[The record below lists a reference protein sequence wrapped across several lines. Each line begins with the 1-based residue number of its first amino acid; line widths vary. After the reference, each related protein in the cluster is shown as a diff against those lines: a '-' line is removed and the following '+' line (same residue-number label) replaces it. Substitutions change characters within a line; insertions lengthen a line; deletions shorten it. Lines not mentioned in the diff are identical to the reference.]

1 MINTNAYHTHDAYNR
16 ILENTN
22 ASINSVTEEEKEKEE
37 QQPKPTESPNLAG
50 DYKCV
55 IAYDPITPEDDALW
69 LPIKKTPDNTVWYY
83 KLNETTTL
91 CLQPYIAEE
100 LTNWFRTNV
109 KDPTKITDPY
119 SRETITN
126 NTVIFLTKA
135 NNWHEPKKVR
145 LNTILSAGQPAQI
158 PASLTVAPRPTP
170 PTTPRIIPPVSPP
183 LRPVPNHFRGP
194 LTRHRV
200 MEIIEYYSAVGGRPN
215 FRGANLSGL
224 NLRGLNFI
232 GADMSG
238 ANLNGVDFFY
248 TMLSHANFQG
258 ASMRHTNLQ
267 TAILMQANLRKA
279 DLQHANLTYANLVR
293 SDLSETNLSKADLS
307 SAVLLGANLKNAT
320 LRHAKIEMP
329 RFNSDSNLMNADFR
343 KARLSYAADIVNVP
357 NWREAQ
363 FGPSQRIQLARY
375 LMDK

>member
-1 MINTNAYHTHDAYNR
+1 MINTNANHTHDAYNR

-22 ASINSVTEEEKEKEE
+22 ASINTAPEEE
-37 QQPKPTESPNLAG
+37 PKPTDSPKLAG
-50 DYKCV
+50 DYDCV
-55 IAYDPITPEDDALW
+55 ISLDRITPEDDVLW
-69 LPIKKTPDNTVWYY
+69 LPTNKTPDNPVWYY

-100 LTNWFRTNV
+100 LTNWLQ
-109 KDPTKITDPY
+109 TKTTDPN

-126 NTVIFLTKA
+126 DTVIFLTKA

-145 LNTILSAGQPAQI
+145 LNTILSAGQPAHM
-158 PASLTVAPRPTP
+158 PASLTVAPRP
-170 PTTPRIIPPVSPP
+170 TPRIIPPVSPP
-183 LRPVPNHFRGP
+183 LRPVPNHFLDP

-200 MEIIEYYSAVGGRPN
+200 MEIIDYYSAVGGRPN

-224 NLRGLNFI
+224 NLIGLNLKR
-232 GADMSG
+232 ADMSG
-238 ANLNGVDFFY
+238 ANLDGVDFFY
-248 TMLSHANFQG
+248 AMLSHANFQG

-279 DLQHANLTYANLVR
+279 DLQHANLTYANLVG
-293 SDLSETNLSKADLS
+293 SNLSETNLSNADLS
-307 SAVLLGANLKNAT
+307 SAVLLGAKLKNAT
-320 LRHAKIEMP
+320 LRHAKINMP
-329 RFNSDSNLMNADFR
+329 RFNCDSNLVNADFR
-343 KARLSYAADIVNVP
+343 KARLSYAASIVDVP

-363 FGPSQRIQLARY
+363 FGPLQRFQLARY